1 MLCGL
6 QGEDYVSRSKV
17 VTYDALKSVT
27 NARVLY
33 YDLFAGFFLYELL
46 EVRAGLLLEQ
56 IKIMKENPLRDEDGV
71 HFELL
76 ESELTRN
83 GVAEIRQ
90 EYTRT
95 FILPFTSTENLD
107 SKKSGEKAQ
116 IVNAQVML
124 YLSHYR
130 EGCINGESLVKARR
144 LVKQTSFRLNSQECK
159 ESEEHLGF
167 LLLLMRHLLLSQD
180 EHDRKICKDVAL
192 ELVIP
197 LGGFVAKA
205 LIDREDL
212 SFYSSV
218 GHLFDGFLKLENN
231 LW

>member
-1 MLCGL
+1 M
-6 QGEDYVSRSKV
+6 
-17 VTYDALKSVT
+17 TYDALNSVT
-27 NARVLY
+27 NARALY
-33 YDLFAGFFLYELL
+33 YDFFAGFFLYELL
-46 EVRAGLLLEQ
+46 ETRTGLLLEQ
-56 IKIMKENPLRDEDGV
+56 IKLMKENPLSEDDSV

-76 ESELTRN
+76 ESELTCN
-83 GVAEIRQ
+83 GVAGIRQ

-95 FILPFTSTENLD
+95 FILPFVSPENLD
-107 SKKSGEKAQ
+107 SKKSGGKVQ
-116 IVNAQVML
+116 IPNTQVML
-124 YLSHYR
+124 YFSHYR

-144 LVKQTSFRLNSQECK
+144 LVKQTSFRLNARECK

-180 EHDRKICKDVAL
+180 EDDKRLCKEVAL
-192 ELVIP
+192 ELVVP

-205 LIDREDL
+205 LIYREDL

-218 GHLFDGFLKLENN
+218 GHLLDGFLRLENN

>member
-1 MLCGL
+1 M
-6 QGEDYVSRSKV
+6 
-17 VTYDALKSVT
+17 TYDALNSVT
-27 NARVLY
+27 NARALY
-33 YDLFAGFFLYELL
+33 YDFFAGFFLYELL
-46 EVRAGLLLEQ
+46 ETRTGLLLEQ
-56 IKIMKENPLRDEDGV
+56 IKLMKENPLSEDDSV

-76 ESELTRN
+76 ESELTCN
-83 GVAEIRQ
+83 GVTGIRQ

-95 FILPFTSTENLD
+95 FILPFVSPENLD
-107 SKKSGEKAQ
+107 SKKSGGKVQ
-116 IVNAQVML
+116 IPNTQVML

-144 LVKQTSFRLNSQECK
+144 LVKQTSFRLNAQECK

-180 EHDRKICKDVAL
+180 EDDKRLCKEVAL
-192 ELVIP
+192 ELVVP

-218 GHLFDGFLKLENN
+218 GHLLDGFLRLENN